1 MSRWFAGITAAAAF
15 IPIVA
20 GGTAEAGS
28 PNGGQTVAALS
39 DTTTAAATP
48 AETKAVAAAKAR
60 AATPDNSADTQT
72 VAASDSPP
80 ATAPAASS
88 PATPPAATVPA
99 TPPGDATSAT
109 PAAPSE
115 ASSGETPSGSMPA
128 VSLVRAAGNPIV
140 LEVGKGTLIRLN
152 KSAATVF
159 IANPDIA
166 DVQVKS
172 PSLIYLSAKAPGE
185 TVVYAVDGSDN
196 VLLNSPV
203 RVEHDL
209 SRVRESMHALMPG
222 ENIAVN
228 SVQNSL
234 VLSGDVSTAAHAEK
248 ARALAASVA
257 AQVKDA
263 NVVNQ
268 LQVDTP
274 NQVNLRVK
282 IAEVNRTALKAL
294 GFQWSGT
301 WMNGRLDQ
309 TNANINLTGNPF
321 VNGNIVNTNT
331 FAYGFALP
339 GTGSLQPV
347 LDALAS
353 ESLITTLAEP
363 NLTATSGQ
371 TASFLAGGEFPVPV
385 AATSGTNGAP
395 TITIDFKQ
403 FGVALDF
410 TPTIIDATHLSLRVR
425 PEVSQLTSTGAVSVP
440 ITSTATV
447 TIPALTVRRADT
459 TVELA
464 SGQSFALAG
473 LLQNT
478 TEQDV
483 SKVPWLGD
491 VPILGQLFRSNLFQH
506 NETELVIIVT
516 PYLVKPSTTAL
527 AAPTDGFIL
536 PHDADRYLY
545 DKTNRETL
553 PAPQQGPQP
562 PGGTGLIG
570 PIGFELD

>member
-1 MSRWFAGITAAAAF
+1 MSRWFAGIIAAAAF

-20 GGTAEAGS
+20 GGAAEAAS
-28 PNGGQTVAALS
+28 PNGSQTVAALS
-39 DTTTAAATP
+39 DTTTPAATP
-48 AETKAVAAAKAR
+48 AETPAVAAAKAR
-60 AATPDNSADTQT
+60 AATPATPADTQS

-80 ATAPAASS
+80 ATPPGASS
-88 PATPPAATVPA
+88 PATPPAAASPA
-99 TPPGDATSAT
+99 TPPADATNAT

-115 ASSGETPSGSMPA
+115 AASSETPAGSLPA

-172 PSLIYLSAKAPGE
+172 PSLIYLSAKSPGE
-185 TVVYAVDGSDN
+185 TVVYAVDAGDN

-203 RVEHDL
+203 HVEHDL
-209 SRVRESMHALMPG
+209 SRVRESMHSLMPG

-248 ARALAASVA
+248 ARALAAAVA
-257 AQVKDA
+257 AQVKDGT
-263 NVVNQ
+263 VVNQ

-294 GFQWSGT
+294 GFNWAGS
-301 WMNGRLDQ
+301 WLNNRLDHSTFNFQ
-309 TNANINLTGNPF
+309 TNNPF
-321 VNGNIVNTNT
+321 NNQQIINQND
-331 FAYGFALP
+331 FQYGFGLP
-339 GTGSLQPV
+339 GSGSLQAE

-385 AATSGTNGAP
+385 AASTGTGGLP

-425 PEVSQLTSTGAVSVP
+425 PEVSQLTTTGAVAVP

-478 TEQDV
+478 TEQDI

-553 PAPQQGPQP
+553 PAAQRGPQP
-562 PGGTGLIG
+562 PGDGGLIG